1 MPDDHDDLED
11 ARGPSPLNAL
21 CVSIVTLGDGLA
33 KAFDSASGR
42 KDVEYE
48 RARYIHALNVISVFL
63 RKNGAPLD
71 YSRRLNRLAMA
82 LNDANE
88 GRSDPLLAPTSNGG
102 VNNGD
107 PTVDWEAR
115 ANAALGMAVL
125 AARGATRREAAETAR
140 RKIRADID
148 VTTYLSWYDQFR
160 SPAEKSKIKNA
171 QARALFDNGRS
182 LIDPDIS
189 PSAARKLSDYFFK
202 LADTHLMRQV
212 QNFC

>member
-1 MPDDHDDLED
+1 MFEDDDTGDVRE
-11 ARGPSPLNAL
+11 PSPHDTLT
-21 CVSIVTLGDGLA
+21 VSMATLGDGLA

-48 RARYIHALNVISVFL
+48 RARYIHALNAISAFL

-115 ANAALGMAVL
+115 ANAAVGMAVL
-125 AARGATRREAAETAR
+125 AARGAARREA
-140 RKIRADID
+140 
-148 VTTYLSWYDQFR
+148 
-160 SPAEKSKIKNA
+160 
-171 QARALFDNGRS
+171 
-182 LIDPDIS
+182 
-189 PSAARKLSDYFFK
+189 
-202 LADTHLMRQV
+202 
-212 QNFC
+212 